1 MIKSI
6 IKKLF
11 CKHNYVFLRN
21 RILTHTEPDFSDG
34 GCYNTWQ
41 EKYTEL
47 ICTKCRKIKRVY
59 NYGHD

>member
-11 CKHNYVFLRN
+11 CKHNYVFHSN
-21 RILTHTEPDFSDG
+21 RILTHTEPDFSGD
-34 GCYNTWQ
+34 GCYNSWQ

-47 ICTKCRKIKRVY
+47 ICTKCGKIKRVY
-59 NYGHD
+59 NYGNN